1 MLDLTVHCA
10 ILLRSTGHICAAL
23 RYLAQI
29 GQNLGESF
37 MRLFVVRHG
46 ETDFNRNRVM
56 QGYHEIPLNELG
68 IRQATLLAHRL
79 KDECIDR
86 IVSSDLRR
94 AVMTACIVASHT
106 NVSIDYEPALRERN
120 PGLLT
125 GKSYDEE
132 PRFFTDPA
140 FIPPEGEGMAEFRA
154 RVRRAF
160 EALAADARHPS
171 ERVAVITHGLV
182 CRAFVS
188 EFFGEKGSE
197 EVGARNT
204 AVTLADYDHGRWSLV
219 TADCAGHL
227 AEDNASRVVAT
238 GA

>member
-1 MLDLTVHCA
+1 
-10 ILLRSTGHICAAL
+10 
-23 RYLAQI
+23 
-29 GQNLGESF
+29 

-46 ETDFNRNRVM
+46 ETDYNRNRMM
-56 QGYHEIPLNELG
+56 QGYHEIPLNDQG

-79 KDECIDR
+79 KPECLDR

-94 AVMTACIVASHT
+94 AVMTACIVSSHT
-106 NVSIDYEPALRERN
+106 GVPMEYDPALRERN

-125 GKSYDEE
+125 GTSYDDE
-132 PRFFTDPA
+132 PRFFTDPTY
-140 FIPPEGEGMAEFRA
+140 IPPEGEGVAEFRA

-160 EALAADARHPS
+160 EGLVARARHAD
-171 ERVAVITHGLV
+171 ERLVVITHGLV
-182 CRAFVS
+182 CRAFVM
-188 EFFGEKGSE
+188 EFFGEHGNE

-204 AVTLADYDHGRWSLV
+204 AVTLADYEQGQWSLV

-227 AEDNASRVVAT
+227 AAEDAPVVVAT

>member
-1 MLDLTVHCA
+1 
-10 ILLRSTGHICAAL
+10 
-23 RYLAQI
+23 
-29 GQNLGESF
+29 
-37 MRLFVVRHG
+37 MRLFIVRHG

-56 QGYHEIPLNELG
+56 QGYHEIPLNERG
-68 IRQATLLAHRL
+68 IRQATLLAYRL
-79 KDECIDR
+79 VEERLDR

-106 NVSIDYEPALRERN
+106 GVAMDYDPALRERN

-132 PRFFTDPA
+132 PRFFTDPN
-140 FIPPEGEGMAEFRA
+140 FIPPEGEGVAEFRA

-160 EALAADARHPS
+160 EALVADARHPN

-188 EFFGEKGSE
+188 EFFGEEGNE

-204 AVTLADYDHGRWSLV
+204 AVTLADYDRGQWTLV

-227 AEDNASRVVAT
+227 GGEQVSRIVAT

>member
-1 MLDLTVHCA
+1 
-10 ILLRSTGHICAAL
+10 
-23 RYLAQI
+23 
-29 GQNLGESF
+29 
-37 MRLFVVRHG
+37 MRFFIVRHG

-56 QGYHEIPLNELG
+56 QGYHEIPLNERG

-79 KDECIDR
+79 MDERLDR

-106 NVSIDYEPALRERN
+106 GIALDYDPALRERN

-125 GKSYDEE
+125 GKSYDDE

-140 FIPPEGEGMAEFRA
+140 YIPPEGEGVIEFRA
-154 RVRRAF
+154 RVRQAF
-160 EALAADARHPS
+160 EGLAATARHTE

-182 CRAFVS
+182 CRAFVA
-188 EFFGEKGSE
+188 EFFGEQGNE
-197 EVGARNT
+197 EVGSRNT
-204 AVTLADYDHGRWSLV
+204 AVTLVDYDQGQWSLV

-227 AEDNASRVVAT
+227 ASEDAPAVVAT

>member
-1 MLDLTVHCA
+1 V
-10 ILLRSTGHICAAL
+10 
-23 RYLAQI
+23 RYPAQI
-29 GQNLGESF
+29 GQNHWESF

-56 QGYHEIPLNELG
+56 QGYHEIPLNERG

-79 KDECIDR
+79 RDERLDR

-106 NVSIDYEPALRERN
+106 GVAMDYEPALRERN

-125 GKSYDEE
+125 GKSYDHE

-140 FIPPEGEGMAEFRA
+140 FIPPEGEGVSEFRA

-160 EALAADARHPS
+160 EAIAAGARHAD
-171 ERVAVITHGLV
+171 ERIAVITHGLV
-182 CRAFVS
+182 CRAFVA
-188 EFFGEKGSE
+188 EFFGERGHE
-197 EVGARNT
+197 EVGSQNA
-204 AVTLADYDHGRWSLV
+204 AVTLVDYEQGQWSLV

-227 AEDNASRVVAT
+227 AEDKAPRGVAT